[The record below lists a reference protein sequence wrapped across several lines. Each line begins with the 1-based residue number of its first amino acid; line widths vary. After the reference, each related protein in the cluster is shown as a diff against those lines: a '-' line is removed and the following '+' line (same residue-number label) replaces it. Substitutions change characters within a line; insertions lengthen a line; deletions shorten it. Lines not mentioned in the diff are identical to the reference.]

1 MIDAFKALPLEPT
14 PLQASRVT
22 TDLVAE
28 RAELPPDEPAAH
40 AFGGAL
46 IGVAMSMLV
55 VSPVE
60 RGLAQADH
68 LDASLERLD
77 AGLQL
82 ADWGGATVRDPQAW
96 RGLRL
101 GGPARFTA
109 PSATPPPGG
118 AVTGKVR

>member
-82 ADWGGATVRDPQAW
+82 ADWG
-96 RGLRL
+96 
-101 GGPARFTA
+101 
-109 PSATPPPGG
+109 
-118 AVTGKVR
+118 